1 MIINFI
7 LKLLALVGLAI
18 LLPLILL
25 SILAVVLE
33 DGFPVFFVQQRL
45 GKNKKIFNLLK
56 IRTMYVATPNL
67 GTHEIDKDNY
77 LKTGVLLRKLKIDE
91 LPQVLNFI
99 KGDINLI
106 GPRPGL
112 PNQTELRDFRSQE
125 NIFDIK
131 PGITGLGQV
140 LGYDMSNPS
149 LLSKIDSLYVKNK
162 SVKLD
167 ILIFMSNFFRTFKVI
182 LYKEFEFK
190 ILKLKK

>member
-167 ILIFMSNFFRTFKVI
+167 ILIFMSTFFRTFKVI

>member
-45 GKNKKIFNLLK
+45 GKNKQIFNLLK

-77 LKTGVLLRKLKIDE
+77 FFLYYYKLL
-91 LPQVLNFI
+91 
-99 KGDINLI
+99 
-106 GPRPGL
+106 
-112 PNQTELRDFRSQE
+112 
-125 NIFDIK
+125 
-131 PGITGLGQV
+131 
-140 LGYDMSNPS
+140 Y
-149 LLSKIDSLYVKNK
+149 
-162 SVKLD
+162 
-167 ILIFMSNFFRTFKVI
+167 
-182 LYKEFEFK
+182 
-190 ILKLKK
+190 

>member
-45 GKNKKIFNLLK
+45 GKNKKTFNLLK

-167 ILIFMSNFFRTFKVI
+167 ILIFMSTFFRTFKVI